1 MMPAN
6 SPFQILSPAI
16 DPIMVSAKRQ
26 IAKYSCGPN
35 FSATLASCGA
45 IKIKATIEITV
56 PRKEYKIPT
65 PNAFP
70 ACPCSAIGA
79 PSNVVATEDGV
90 PGILRRIAEIKPP
103 DVPPTYSAI
112 SIAIPFNAPI
122 PYVMG
127 RQSATA
133 MVDVNPGIEPKMM
146 PIITPSAHRRI
157 VNGLILDSRPAIA
170 TLLDI
175 L

>member
-1 MMPAN
+1 MA
-6 SPFQILSPAI
+6 LRHGL
-16 DPIMVSAKRQ
+16 VSCLEESQASGKATTKRR
-26 IAKYSCGPN
+26 YCGRSGVACLQERRRHPN
-35 FSATLASCGA
+35 FGRFQTVAGADGKASLH
-45 IKIKATIEITV
+45 T
-56 PRKEYKIPT
+56 
-65 PNAFP
+65 
-70 ACPCSAIGA
+70 IGA

-157 VNGLILDSRPAIA
+157 VNGLILDNRPAIA